1 MSPWIAINRFT
12 IIFFGSLGCL
22 RKQGKNR
29 ARNSYSFQAF
39 IEDFILSSG
48 VDGRGVDYR
57 RARISPRSGS
67 LQPNLTDT
75 FSIATK
81 SAPFLWGH
89 PKRVSK
95 KSPHL
100 LHDPGFSRHIRFP
113 YPRSPLSV
121 GCMEYPDTFLIEPK
135 SHTATNTGS
144 HDSTDRARFGII
156 TSWISSHWPLSLDLR
171 AFLGAALVAQVCT
184 DDSPDVYV
192 RSSLKSGSESD

>member
-81 SAPFLWGH
+81 SAPF
-89 PKRVSK
+89 
-95 KSPHL
+95 
-100 LHDPGFSRHIRFP
+100 
-113 YPRSPLSV
+113 PRSPLSV